1 MLNEAPPPKLW
12 MTPAPGIF
20 CSATLSLRLA
30 LLQCQQWHSDRVL
43 VVDAQSRVR
52 GVLFL
57 HQLVPKLLD
66 HSLDGEQ
73 SLEDLQ
79 PLWGEIDPQ
88 GLRPFVLEQMPCFLE
103 LLNYLPLPALL
114 NSRQLGRWHSNL
126 HWQKLVEDLED
137 PMALLQWVN
146 RLFHREMLASD
157 GDCMGSEGSCAMN
170 EPIVPSQKAAPS
182 PAVSS
187 PVATA
192 PTPLSILE
200 CLPSGDDCSSYL
212 CRCGLRTGQEVILQ
226 FTRVSLSSTLLAATN
241 GLQEPSPGLGGQGRP
256 RSQGEMTSGHG
267 EPTQSV
273 QPTQMAAQIATLER
287 QAEGGPMAAIED
299 WELIWV
305 QDVTEQHQLTRELA
319 AKNADLIQLN
329 RLKDDFLACMSHELR
344 TPLTAVLGLSGL
356 MKEESVGALNDRQ
369 RRYVQLIHRSGK
381 HLMHL
386 VNDILDLTRMEA
398 GQIELSWQTIR
409 IAEIC
414 QIAFD
419 QAQQMRWPPDDT
431 SSSSPQSQDAHRDGH
446 PVLDSSQSSDLALEV
461 QPGLETV
468 VADPNR
474 LKQMLV
480 HLLSNALKFTEP
492 EGKVG
497 IRVANWEGWIAFT
510 VWDTGIG
517 IPADKQHLI
526 FQKFQQLESPLTRQF
541 EGTGLGLVLTQRL
554 ARLHGGDVT
563 FISRENKGSQF
574 TLLLPPTPPVF
585 KSVVTIEDP
594 PSGISSVVNRLVLV
608 VEVSVRSL
616 EDASDQLMA
625 LNYRVIVA
633 RSGTEALEKARQLQP
648 CAILLNPF
656 LPMLSGW
663 DVLTLLKSDPK
674 TCQIPVI
681 VMASSAEQHQAYCN
695 QADGF
700 LGLPIRHRLLAHML
714 DQLTQNSVEGLDHQ
728 SSEVQTIQSILCL
741 TSELESDE
749 MEWSHLLHSHNYR
762 VIEAADLEQAELL
775 ARVWQPKVVL
785 LSGQVSDPLSY
796 LNQLRSQTCLA
807 SLPIVV
813 LDTAIAQAATQ
824 IKELTIF
831 PCLMKPKQW
840 PLAPQMARS
849 LVQVIELAV
858 KSGARQPFILAVDGA
873 IFSPRLGH
881 ESKLLTQGM
890 DWLNALMHYIQTAGL
905 RGGIV
910 PDQLSLLHRLQ
921 TQLVQQ
927 LLVYWHEGVSAE
939 TIKLGLHQVNQ
950 VNPHL
955 PVLLIDYHTK
965 SGRRRG
971 SFTAMPNVQVTLPSL
986 SMEGLLDQ
994 VRQRLGLQP

>member
-1 MLNEAPPPKLW
+1 M
-12 MTPAPGIF
+12 
-20 CSATLSLRLA
+20 
-30 LLQCQQWHSDRVL
+30 
-43 VVDAQSRVR
+43 VDAQSQVS

-57 HQLVPKLLD
+57 HQLLPKLLD
-66 HSLDGEQ
+66 RSLDGEQ
-73 SLEDLQ
+73 SLADLK
-79 PLWGEIDPQ
+79 PLWEEIDPQ

-146 RLFHREMLASD
+146 RLFHRETLASD
-157 GDCMGSEGSCAMN
+157 GDSRGAD
-170 EPIVPSQKAAPS
+170 
-182 PAVSS
+182 S

-200 CLPSGDDCSSYL
+200 CLPSGDDCPSYL
-212 CRCGLRTGQEVILQ
+212 CRCGLRTGQEIILQ
-226 FTRVSLSSTLLAATN
+226 FTHVSLKSTLLAATPAVR
-241 GLQEPSPGLGGQGRP
+241 EPNPGRGAGRP
-256 RSQGEMTSGHG
+256 RSQGTTTLSHELSL
-267 EPTQSV
+267 EPTQKIGQPTQ

-287 QAEGGPMAAIED
+287 QAEGGAMAAIED

-305 QDVTEQHQLTRELA
+305 QDVTEQHQLARELA

-356 MKEESVGALNDRQ
+356 MKEESVGSLNDRQ

-419 QAQQMRWPPDDT
+419 QAQQMRWPPDDPSA
-431 SSSSPQSQDAHRDGH
+431 SSLQSQDSQQDGH
-446 PVLDSSQSSDLALEV
+446 PALDSSQSSELALDV

-585 KSVVTIEDP
+585 KSVVTSEDP
-594 PSGISSVVNRLVLV
+594 PSEMSPVGNRLVLV

-616 EDASDQLMA
+616 EDVSDQLMA

-714 DQLTQNSVEGLDHQ
+714 DQLTQTSVEGMDPQASQL
-728 SSEVQTIQSILCL
+728 QTIQSILCL
-741 TSELESDE
+741 TSELEGDE
-749 MEWSHLLHSHNYR
+749 MEWSHLLHSQNYR
-762 VIEAADLEQAELL
+762 VIEAADLDQAELL
-775 ARVWQPKVVL
+775 ARVWQPKGVL
-785 LSGQVSDPLSY
+785 LSGKVSDPLSY

-813 LDTAIAQAATQ
+813 LDKAIAQAATQ
-824 IKELTIF
+824 VKELTIF
-831 PCLMKPKQW
+831 PCLMNPKRW

-849 LVQVIELAV
+849 LVQVIEVAV

-881 ESKLLTQGM
+881 DSKLLIQGM

-910 PDQLSLLHRLQ
+910 SDQPSLLHRLQ
-921 TQLVQQ
+921 TQLVHQ

-955 PVLLIDYHTK
+955 SILLIDYHTK

-971 SFTAMPNVQVTLPSL
+971 SFAAMPNVQVTSPSL

-994 VRQRLGLQP
+994 VRQRLGLQA